1 MTKFLT
7 SVCAMQLVE
16 QGLLSLD
23 QDLRPLIPEFRDAQI
38 LVEFDADDKPV
49 MQANTK
55 PITLRQL
62 LTHTSGFS
70 YEFSDPTL
78 LKWSRQQGRDVRRVL
93 WTRQEVTTP
102 LRSEPGQTWTYG
114 VSSDWAGLVVEAVS
128 RQKLGDYMQRHI
140 FTPLGM
146 LDSGFR
152 TARLAH
158 VAPRVVE
165 NAVRHPKTGELK
177 KSTWAFPKER
187 EHEVE
192 SGGGGLFMTGVDYAK
207 FLRAF
212 LTGQLLKRETS
223 AEMLKPQLT
232 DAQRDWLQAIAFH
245 PDIKN
250 TFAPEFDE
258 GTKLDHGLGGLLNV
272 EDVPGKRRAFSM
284 AWSGM
289 HNARWVRVH
298 FHHHHRI

>member
-16 QGLLSLD
+16 QGLLGLD

-38 LVEFDADDKPV
+38 LVEFDDDDKPV
-49 MQANTK
+49 MRDNTK

-62 LTHTSGFS
+62 LTHTAGFG
-70 YEFSDPTL
+70 YEFADPTL

-102 LRSEPGQTWTYG
+102 LRSEPGETWSYG
-114 VSSDWAGLVVEAVS
+114 VNTDWAGLVVEHVS

-140 FTPLGM
+140 FAPLGM
-146 LDSGFR
+146 HDSGFR
-152 TARLAH
+152 MARMAH
-158 VAPRVVE
+158 VTPRVVE
-165 NAVRHPKTGELK
+165 NAVRNPKTGELL
-177 KSTWAFPKER
+177 KSAWEFPQER

-192 SGGGGLFMTGVDYAK
+192 SGGGGMFTTGVDYAK
-207 FLRAF
+207 FLRAY
-212 LTGQLLKRETS
+212 LTGQLLKRETA
-223 AEMLKPQLT
+223 AEMLKPQLNE
-232 DAQRDWLQAIAFH
+232 AQRTWLQAVAFH
-245 PDIKN
+245 PTVKN

-258 GTKLDHGLGGLLNV
+258 GMKLDHGLGGLLNT

-289 HNARWVRVH
+289 HNARWVRLR
-298 FHHHHRI
+298 F